1 MVTVRSEFVD
11 MLMQTTGHG
20 HVPGFRRIWCM
31 YIIYVYVYIYINI
44 CIHTSYLPTY
54 RHTDI
59 QTYRHTDIQ
68 TYRHTG
74 IQTYRH
80 TDIQTYRHTDIHT
93 YRHTDIQ
100 TYRHTDIQKYRHTDI
115 QTYRH
120 TDIQTYRHTDIQTY
134 RHTYMHA
141 CMHTY
146 IHTFR
151 KQVHLYSHLIV
162 LTFVYIYIVT
172 LCIWS
177 PSGPSCWDSWAP
189 APFLAIFWVSLTQS
203 QNLALR
209 YLGCCCKNFISR
221 MLRHFDV

>member
-31 YIIYVYVYIYINI
+31 YIIYVYVYIYIHMYTYI
-44 CIHTSYLPTY
+44 PTYLP
-54 RHTDI
+54 TDI

-93 YRHTDIQ
+93 DIQ
-100 TYRHTDIQKYRHTDI
+100 TYRHTDIQ
-115 QTYRH
+115 TYRN

-141 CMHTY
+141 C